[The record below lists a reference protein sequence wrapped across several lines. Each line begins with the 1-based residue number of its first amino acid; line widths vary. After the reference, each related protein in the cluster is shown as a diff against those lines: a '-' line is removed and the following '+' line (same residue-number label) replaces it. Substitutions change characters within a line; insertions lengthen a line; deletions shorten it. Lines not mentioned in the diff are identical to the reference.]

1 MKQLIYSDF
10 KNIIVYIMILV
21 IKNKSCDNV
30 GIIFTF
36 APKMMNNYGNKEFH
50 QNNKFYQKHYAIDLI
65 WNFIK
70 NENYLGDLKLFQCR
84 FLLLTRTVAVTRLKT
99 VGKELVFTF
108 FEFLTGSDF
117 LRHVREIDKWF

>member
-1 MKQLIYSDF
+1 MTVLYFTKHSMKQLIYSDF

-65 WNFIK
+65 
-70 NENYLGDLKLFQCR
+70 
-84 FLLLTRTVAVTRLKT
+84 
-99 VGKELVFTF
+99 
-108 FEFLTGSDF
+108 
-117 LRHVREIDKWF
+117 